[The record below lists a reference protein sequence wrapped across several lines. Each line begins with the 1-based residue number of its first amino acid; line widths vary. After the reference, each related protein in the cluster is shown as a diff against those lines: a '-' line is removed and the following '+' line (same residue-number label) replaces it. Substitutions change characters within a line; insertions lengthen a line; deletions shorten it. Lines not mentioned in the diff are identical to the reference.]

1 LERREATP
9 ETNLNRNTR
18 VPLVSATP
26 WGKGTGNP
34 KMDSDGNILTKKSM
48 SLDKKKVK
56 KTVPC
61 VNHYFYCFKL
71 TQGDMF
77 PVELT
82 NIHVILII
90 Y

>member
-1 LERREATP
+1 VTP
-9 ETNLNRNTR
+9 ETNLNRDTR

-56 KTVPC
+56 KTVQKRFFSLLYIIP
-61 VNHYFYCFKL
+61 VIKINIFQIINKQSHYA
-71 TQGDMF
+71 
-77 PVELT
+77 
-82 NIHVILII
+82 
-90 Y
+90 